1 MDLGSRSPPVGR
13 VAAKLESMRW
23 RVPIVTLCI
32 AAAIMT
38 FFVITVKNP
47 RFGNVVHPEPVGP
60 RLPPPPHAH
69 VEGELTHNFG
79 MVAMDDAVELTHRF
93 TIRNV
98 DEQTFHIELEAT
110 TCDCV
115 GGELPTDTLAPGES
129 MDIDVTLKL
138 IKPGE
143 TIQSVFLNAN
153 GAIIELQVAATGLAP
168 AVDSE

>member
-1 MDLGSRSPPVGR
+1 M
-13 VAAKLESMRW
+13 
-23 RVPIVTLCI
+23 RVPIAI
-32 AAAIMT
+32 AVLGIVVLGL
-38 FFVITVKNP
+38 FVWFIKNP
-47 RFGNVVHPEPVGP
+47 NVGTPDANDNTDP
-60 RLPPPPHAH
+60 LPPPPHAH

-79 MVAMDDAVELTHRF
+79 MVAMDETFELTHRF

-115 GGELPTDTLAPGES
+115 GGALPTDTLAPGES